1 MNKIFV
7 ATFCLLILLITF
19 LCLKISL
26 IEFFEDSHI
35 EKKYNRTYEKFTTLS
50 DEISKL
56 TSNNPQLSKLL
67 NGTDINKLASNM
79 NSMSLSELSNIVDQM
94 FNKN

>member
-26 IEFFEDSHI
+26 MEFFEDSQT

-56 TSNNPQLSKLL
+56 TKNDPQLSKLL
-67 NGTDINKLASNM
+67 NGTDINKLVSKMNNM
-79 NSMSLSELSNIVDQM
+79 NLSELSNIADQM
-94 FNKN
+94 FKKN